1 MSRQKLYYTAAEIE
15 TGLYTNGGELQYDTG
30 VEFRGQYHR
39 YTTGEYYSG
48 ANWNKKTSK
57 KLVPIPPQI
66 DPEVI
71 LYNKL
76 NPGLKTKYKLVRPIP
91 VTITDDN
98 IKAGYV
104 RRFLFCKIN
113 DNQIIEVDRTQYDQW
128 QAGDID
134 NNIYSAITIKWYI
147 TGPLESKTID
157 GVLQEGVIDK
167 NNRVRLLLQADY
179 PAVADYL
186 YNPTQYYVDTLIKV
200 AVDINGLDS

>member
-15 TGLYTNGGELQYDTG
+15 TGLYTNGGELQSVDG
-30 VEFRGQYHR
+30 VEYRGQYHR

-48 ANWNKKTSK
+48 VNWNNKTSK
-57 KLVPIPPQI
+57 QLVPIPPQI

-71 LYNKL
+71 LYNTL
-76 NPGLKTKYKLVRPIP
+76 NPGIKPKYNLIRPIP
-91 VTITDDN
+91 VRITDDN
-98 IKAGYV
+98 IKSGYV

-113 DNQIIEVDRTQYDQW
+113 DKQITEVDRAQYDQW

-147 TGPLESKTID
+147 TGPLESITIN

-167 NNRVRLLLQADY
+167 NNRIRLLLQNTF

-186 YNPTQYYVDTLIKV
+186 SNPTQYYVDTLVKV
-200 AVDINGLDS
+200 VVDINGLDS

>member
-1 MSRQKLYYTAAEIE
+1 MSRQKLYYTVAEIE
-15 TGLYTNGGELQYDTG
+15 TGLYTNGGELQTVDG
-30 VEFRGQYHR
+30 VEYQGQYHR

-48 ANWNKKTSK
+48 VNWNNKTSK
-57 KLVPIPPQI
+57 QLVPIPPQI

-71 LYNKL
+71 LYNTL
-76 NPGLKTKYKLVRPIP
+76 NPGIKTKYNLIRPIP
-91 VTITDDN
+91 VRITDDN
-98 IKAGYV
+98 IKSGYV

-113 DNQIIEVDRTQYDQW
+113 DKQITEVDRAQYDQW

-147 TGPLESKTID
+147 TGPLESKTIN

-167 NNRVRLLLQADY
+167 NNRVRLLLQGNY

-186 YNPTQYYVDTLIKV
+186 SNPTQYYVDTLIKV

>member
-15 TGLYTNGGELQYDTG
+15 TGLYTNGGELQTVDG
-30 VEFRGQYHR
+30 VEYQGQYHR

-48 ANWNKKTSK
+48 VNWNNKTSK
-57 KLVPIPPQI
+57 QLVPIPPQI

-71 LYNKL
+71 LYNTL
-76 NPGLKTKYKLVRPIP
+76 NLGIKTKYNLIRPIP
-91 VTITDDN
+91 VRITDDN
-98 IKAGYV
+98 IKSGYV

-113 DNQIIEVDRTQYDQW
+113 DKQITEVDRAQYDQW
-128 QAGDID
+128 QGGDID

-147 TGPLESKTID
+147 TGPLESKTIN

-167 NNRVRLLLQADY
+167 NNRVRLLLQANY

-186 YNPTQYYVDTLIKV
+186 SNPTQYYVDTLVKV
-200 AVDINGLDS
+200 VVDINGLDS